1 MAPCVLPCLRGRLR
15 GGEADSVEV
24 EDILEVDLAV
34 AVKSII
40 GGGTAATGT
49 TTATA
54 AEGDPS
60 PPIEP
65 PRDAICSFC
74 RASRKNASL
83 EVSTSPL
90 SSPPLALAPN
100 KEEED
105 DEEEDEEEEE
115 EEDDEED
122 EEDEEGV
129 DCRAPPCCPPH

>member
-1 MAPCVLPCLRGRLR
+1 MAPCVRPCLRGRLR

-54 AEGDPS
+54 AEGGPS
-60 PPIEP
+60 PPIDSPIEP

-90 SSPPLALAPN
+90 SSPPLAPLAPN
-100 KEEED
+100 KED
-105 DEEEDEEEEE
+105 DDNEEED
-115 EEDDEED
+115 
-122 EEDEEGV
+122 DEEGV